1 MSHHFRVIWCWI
13 IVTLKSGLKVTE
25 GHSNW
30 YIRKLGCGFLFA
42 FQVTMALSCFISD
55 IKRLDRMP
63 ACDRQTEGQTS
74 CHGIVRAM
82 HTRRAVKMA
91 LFMRTRRQTQP
102 NVTYQIIAKNFEN
115 GRNEY
120 NSDVVFRAA
129 SGKKK
134 HVTNCRHLHDFRRN
148 VPANPQQHT
157 LRLLL
162 ITPVKQ

>member
-1 MSHHFRVIWCWI
+1 
-13 IVTLKSGLKVTE
+13 
-25 GHSNW
+25 
-30 YIRKLGCGFLFA
+30 
-42 FQVTMALSCFISD
+42 MALSCFISD

-129 SGKKK
+129 SGKKETCHELQTFARLPTK
-134 HVTNCRHLHDFRRN
+134 RSRES
-148 VPANPQQHT
+148 PQQHT

>member
-1 MSHHFRVIWCWI
+1 
-13 IVTLKSGLKVTE
+13 
-25 GHSNW
+25 
-30 YIRKLGCGFLFA
+30 
-42 FQVTMALSCFISD
+42 
-55 IKRLDRMP
+55 MP

-148 VPANPQQHT
+148 VPAN
-157 LRLLL
+157 LLSS
-162 ITPVKQ
+162 IHSDSPYYAREAVKRREAGKQEWTAS